1 LQNKHIRSH
10 HGGWP
15 VAEKLWNLL
24 MTEEVGGRLLIIQ
37 TSPPELAEA
46 ACTALWHEMAVNP
59 ATKAALQASFFMP
72 FLMILG

>member
-1 LQNKHIRSH
+1 
-10 HGGWP
+10 
-15 VAEKLWNLL
+15 
-24 MTEEVGGRLLIIQ
+24 MTEEVGGRLLTIQ

-72 FLMILG
+72 FLMILV